1 MSDDNYPSEI
11 ADAVLVAGVM
21 AADPYPN
28 IDFDKINAVLKVVR
42 EELTDAEF
50 RWFIKKLESGSP

>member
-1 MSDDNYPSEI
+1 MSDDNN
-11 ADAVLVAGVM
+11 LVAGVM
-21 AADPYPN
+21 AVDPYPN
-28 IDFDKINAVLKVVR
+28 MDFDKINAVLKVVR

>member
-1 MSDDNYPSEI
+1 MSDDNN
-11 ADAVLVAGVM
+11 LVAGVM

-50 RWFIKKLESGSP
+50 RWFVKKLESGSP